1 MKLKQQTKAITYKS
15 DDDDKSLKQKET
27 CNRLFDERLN
37 ETQEISKEIDY
48 NNLIYFKTKGS
59 GQIDFIKFKGPFGL
73 FREIR
78 DGDISLTNAE
88 KDQENFKNIFRSN
101 NIRKSQT

>member
-37 ETQEISKEIDY
+37 EIQEISKEIDY

-73 FREIR
+73 FREI
-78 DGDISLTNAE
+78 SLTNAE

-101 NIRKSQT
+101 NIRISQT